1 MKLSDSET
9 TLNNSIYEIEK
20 RYKLLNDKNTLLI
33 NEYQMEIESLK
44 ENLEIHKNELRFRIC
59 SIVLVYLY
67 NLTYISITN
76 IVFHN
81 LLNKYI
87 Y

>member
-59 SIVLVYLY
+59 YIVLVYLY